1 MTDKELLNDQ
11 PKQLY
16 RISQLINDKV
26 LTLDDLSEIIPGI
39 MHVNSRKDLAI
50 EYMTKTGLDIIRYS
64 MEELD
69 TLGASVFEKHISEYT
84 RNTVFTKLI
93 QELDKNDH
101 NYVIPFFQDWHYEK
115 EETPVFHF
123 TSTKILNETQ
133 TISISLFPKAIE
145 HLSNKVNSLFGVNKT
160 LDKYF
165 VAYNLLTKREKEILK
180 YLGNE
185 LTRKEIGYLLFID
198 EKTVKK
204 HCENIYRKLGTS
216 KRTELEKIAKA
227 LAIF

>member
-1 MTDKELLNDQ
+1 MIHKELKNQ

-16 RISQLINDKV
+16 RISQLINDGV
-26 LTLDDLSEIIPGI
+26 LSLNDLSEIIPGI

-50 EYMTKTGLDIIRYS
+50 EYMSDTGLDIIRYS
-64 MEELD
+64 MEELNE
-69 TLGASVFEKHISEYT
+69 LGAKVFEKHISEYT
-84 RNTVFTKLI
+84 RKNVFTKLV

-115 EETPVFHF
+115 EESPVFHF
-123 TSTKILNETQ
+123 TTTKILNETQ

-145 HLSNKVNSLFGVNKT
+145 QLSNKVNSLFGINKT

-165 VAYNLLTKREKEILK
+165 IAYNSLTKREKEVLK
-180 YLGNE
+180 HLGRE

-204 HCENIYRKLGTS
+204 HCENIYKKLGTS

-227 LAIF
+227 LSIF

>member
-1 MTDKELLNDQ
+1 MTEKELLNDQ

-16 RISQLINDKV
+16 KISQLINNGI
-26 LTLDDLSEIIPGI
+26 LSLDDLSEIIPGI

-64 MEELD
+64 MEELEV
-69 TLGASVFEKHISEYT
+69 LGASVFEKHISEYT
-84 RNTVFTKLI
+84 RKNVFTRLV
-93 QELDKNDH
+93 QELDKDDP
-101 NYVIPFFQDWHYEK
+101 NYVIPFFQDWHYSKDES
-115 EETPVFHF
+115 PVFHF
-123 TSTKILNETQ
+123 TTTKILNESQ

-145 HLSNKVNSLFGVNKT
+145 QLSNKVNSLFGINKT

-165 VAYNLLTKREKEILK
+165 VPYGTLTKREKEVLK
-180 YLGNE
+180 YLGKE

-204 HCENIYRKLGTS
+204 HCENIYKKLGTS

-227 LAIF
+227 LSIF